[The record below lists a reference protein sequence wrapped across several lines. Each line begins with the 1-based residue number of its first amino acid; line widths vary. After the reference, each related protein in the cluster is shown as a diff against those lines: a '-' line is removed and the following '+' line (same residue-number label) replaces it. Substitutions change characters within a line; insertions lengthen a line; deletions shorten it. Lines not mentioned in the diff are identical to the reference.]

1 MTRPSTRC
9 AIISSSVSRTSW
21 MRGSLLA
28 AVFMPCLQNL
38 AALRSDDS
46 ANRVQF
52 VGAEAV
58 TSGQLDRFEPELAGT
73 ALPLHVYVRRFIAVE
88 AREEEPIRP
97 RDALDQARTRAQ
109 RPQSLPEPRGGA
121 PAQLRAAV
129 AAGRH
134 GREDP
139 QLPLP
144 RPPAHIRQPFGDD
157 PRGRPLHGPAGR
169 RLEDTDHGAAIRPPE
184 S

>member
-1 MTRPSTRC
+1 MSSSTSGQCTRWPDPIRRTFARCFGVASDSRQDQARGTLMTRPSTRC

-73 ALPLHVYVRRFIAVE
+73 ALSLHVYVRRFIAVE

-97 RDALDQARTRAQ
+97 RDALDSWHSET
-109 RPQSLPEPRGGA
+109 S
-121 PAQLRAAV
+121 
-129 AAGRH
+129 
-134 GREDP
+134 
-139 QLPLP
+139 PLVP
-144 RPPAHIRQPFGDD
+144 SI
-157 PRGRPLHGPAGR
+157 L
-169 RLEDTDHGAAIRPPE
+169 LEQ
-184 S
+184 

>member
-52 VGAEAV
+52 VERESSACKFWLESV
-58 TSGQLDRFEPELAGT
+58 ELARSHGFS
-73 ALPLHVYVRRFIAVE
+73 AHELNAIRRI
-88 AREEEPIRP
+88 I
-97 RDALDQARTRAQ
+97 RAQ
-109 RPQSLPEPRGGA
+109 RGK
-121 PAQLRAAV
+121 
-129 AAGRH
+129 
-134 GREDP
+134 
-139 QLPLP
+139 
-144 RPPAHIRQPFGDD
+144 I
-157 PRGRPLHGPAGR
+157 
-169 RLEDTDHGAAIRPPE
+169 LEAWHEHCG
-184 S
+184 

>member
-1 MTRPSTRC
+1 MTRRSTRC

-28 AVFMPCLQNL
+28 AVFMPYLQNL

-73 ALPLHVYVRRFIAVE
+73 ALSLHVYVRRFIAVE

-109 RPQSLPEPRGGA
+109 RPQSLPEPRGGGT
-121 PAQLRAAV
+121 PSR
-129 AAGRH
+129 RCT
-134 GREDP
+134 
-139 QLPLP
+139 
-144 RPPAHIRQPFGDD
+144 

-184 S
+184 SRPYSRRGRETRTRHIERRNRHR